1 MSRKIG
7 HFSSIHDLTTHGLVR
22 TAYLKIMK
30 NDEKIIFFENC
41 CWASWLCSYM
51 SKITSGVVFD
61 ALGPTLKRLEQG
73 CEIPYFDPW
82 EHGIPENHGFH
93 EKS

>member
-1 MSRKIG
+1 
-7 HFSSIHDLTTHGLVR
+7 
-22 TAYLKIMK
+22 
-30 NDEKIIFFENC
+30 
-41 CWASWLCSYM
+41 M
-51 SKITSGVVFD
+51 SKITFGVVFD

>member
-1 MSRKIG
+1 
-7 HFSSIHDLTTHGLVR
+7 
-22 TAYLKIMK
+22 
-30 NDEKIIFFENC
+30 
-41 CWASWLCSYM
+41 M
-51 SKITSGVVFD
+51 SKITSRVFFN
-61 ALGPTLKRLEQG
+61 ALGPTLKRFEQG

>member
-1 MSRKIG
+1 MS
-7 HFSSIHDLTTHGLVR
+7 
-22 TAYLKIMK
+22 A
-30 NDEKIIFFENC
+30 
-41 CWASWLCSYM
+41 
-51 SKITSGVVFD
+51 ITSGVVFD
-61 ALGPTLKRLEQG
+61 ALGPTLKLLEQG